1 MSGTRR
7 CWQHHPV
14 PIQTWKVKFHVQTHS
29 RYHGRAPAFHWRH
42 LGRNP
47 DRLGAENLVLDV
59 QARNYDTAG
68 FLRRDH
74 AVVNIYVQTA
84 VRLHRIL
91 GEAIEAS
98 LDASASHSQPGLW
111 SDATTAAVAT
121 RWGRRAAG

>member
-1 MSGTRR
+1 MSRLIPVTTGARLLSTGGT
-7 CWQHHPV
+7 WGE
-14 PIQTWKVKFHVQTHS
+14 IQIAW
-29 RYHGRAPAFHWRH
+29 A
-42 LGRNP
+42 
-47 DRLGAENLVLDV
+47 AESLVLDV

-98 LDASASHSQPGLW
+98 LDASAWRGQPGLW
-111 SDATTAAVAT
+111 SDATTASIAT

>member
-1 MSGTRR
+1 MSRLIPVTTGARLLSTGGT
-7 CWQHHPV
+7 WGE
-14 PIQTWKVKFHVQTHS
+14 IQIAW
-29 RYHGRAPAFHWRH
+29 
-42 LGRNP
+42 
-47 DRLGAENLVLDV
+47 GAENLVLDV

-111 SDATTAAVAT
+111 SDATTAAIAT
-121 RWGRRAAG
+121 RWGRKAAG